1 MSKSLTFA
9 SILVDNDLEI
19 FFLDFEF
26 VEGGL
31 LKFEMLS
38 LILEVKFLVLDSLI
52 LNILKYFLLICL
64 SFIVLLSNIYCNT
77 IFE

>member
-52 LNILKYFLLICL
+52 HSWTKKPGHLKKI
-64 SFIVLLSNIYCNT
+64 
-77 IFE
+77 

>member
-19 FFLDFEF
+19 FFFLDFEF

-38 LILEVKFLVLDSLI
+38 LILEV
-52 LNILKYFLLICL
+52 
-64 SFIVLLSNIYCNT
+64 
-77 IFE
+77 

>member
-1 MSKSLTFA
+1 MIAPLMSKSLTFA

-38 LILEVKFLVLDSLI
+38 LILEVKFW
-52 LNILKYFLLICL
+52 Y
-64 SFIVLLSNIYCNT
+64 
-77 IFE
+77 

>member
-26 VEGGL
+26 VEGVL

-52 LNILKYFLLICL
+52 QP
-64 SFIVLLSNIYCNT
+64 VVG
-77 IFE
+77 

>member
-38 LILEVKFLVLDSLI
+38 LILEVKV
-52 LNILKYFLLICL
+52 NILKYFLLICL
-64 SFIVLLSNIYCNT
+64 SFIVLFSNIYCNT

>member
-38 LILEVKFLVLDSLI
+38 LILEVKFLVL
-52 LNILKYFLLICL
+52 LICL